1 MKRLSFR
8 TLFGLCLCAFL
19 LCILVTVAPLS
30 RLAGTTLLSSLPTN
44 IVLTVFGT
52 KLPTDLHLTTD
63 IHASQINTDA
73 IEFLALMSIIFLL
86 YALAAWLASKWLT
99 VHEAALQTE
108 KMASPRA
115 EKTALK
121 FIWLTAIIAGIVYV
135 LTPSLLSRDAAVY
148 AGYGRVLITYSA
160 NPYYTPLS
168 AFPHD
173 ALFQFDDWHNA
184 LAAYG
189 PVWLLVCG
197 LSTLVAGSSILHY
210 IFFYR
215 ILGLCAYLLTIA
227 LVTAILR
234 TLKCSPRMVVLGTL
248 LYALNPLVLLESCL
262 GGHNDTL
269 MMLCVIG
276 GVLLSLKAERNNFS
290 YVKYYLPPAIAFTMA
305 TLIKFTVAPM
315 LVLYIVLLI
324 VRTLQNASSFPRR
337 QAWLSSLYKGGN
349 VTLVSVVLIVVL
361 YIPLWLGHTLSEIAT
376 SIGSPPSARLA
387 FGSILLALQ
396 KVATASH
403 TISGLLALFSLHST
417 WNGINALV
425 VGILFGL
432 GIWWLWREP
441 TTLTMIRATLALLG
455 GLLIV
460 TPWFFPWYVLW
471 LISLA
476 VLALPAWRERITAAL
491 IGSALT
497 FSWSALFIYL
507 FRGYAPLG
515 GWVGFTCLTT
525 IGPPLGVF
533 LLKVGTDLSRPRW
546 GRVGERMGNDSSC

>member
-1 MKRLSFR
+1 M
-8 TLFGLCLCAFL
+8 LCLCAFL
-19 LCILVTVAPLS
+19 FCILLTVAPLS
-30 RLAGTTLLSSLPTN
+30 RLAGTTFLSSLPTN
-44 IVLTVFGT
+44 TALTVVGT

-73 IEFLALMSIIFLL
+73 IEFLALMVVIFLL
-86 YALAAWLASKWLT
+86 YALAAWLAYKWLMAR
-99 VHEAALQTE
+99 EATFQTDE
-108 KMASPRA
+108 IAGYSS
-115 EKTALK
+115 EKTLLA
-121 FIWLTAIIAGIVYV
+121 FIWLAAIIAGIVYV

-148 AGYGRVLITYSA
+148 AGYGRVIVTYSA

-173 ALFQFDDWHNA
+173 ALFQLDDWHDA

-215 ILGLCAYLLTIA
+215 ILGLCAHLLTIA
-227 LVTAILR
+227 LIATILR
-234 TLKCSPRMVVLGTL
+234 TLKCSPRMVMLGTL

-262 GGHNDTL
+262 GGHNDTV
-269 MMLCVIG
+269 MMLCVVV
-276 GVLLSLKAERNNFS
+276 GVLLSLRAERDSFTHA
-290 YVKYYLPPAIAFTMA
+290 KYYLPPVLAFTVA
-305 TLIKFTVAPM
+305 TLIKFTVAPI
-315 LVLYIVLLI
+315 LALYIVLLI
-324 VRTLQNASSFPRR
+324 FRSVQNSSSLIRR
-337 QAWLSSLYKGGN
+337 QAWLSSVYKGSS
-349 VTLVSVVLIVVL
+349 VAFVSVVLIVLL
-361 YIPLWLGHTLSEIAT
+361 YIPLWLGHTPYEIAT
-376 SIGSPPSARLA
+376 SVGSPPSAHLA

-396 KVATASH
+396 KVAVTSH
-403 TISGLLALFSLHST
+403 TVSGPLALLSLHST

-425 VGILFGL
+425 VTGMFGL

-441 TTLTMIRATLALLG
+441 TTLTMVRATLALLG

-476 VLALPAWRERITAAL
+476 VLALPAWYERITAAL
-491 IGSALT
+491 VGGALT
-497 FSWSALFIYL
+497 FSASALFVYL

-515 GWVGFTCLTT
+515 GWIGFTSLTT

-533 LLKVGTDLSRPRW
+533 FLLLLWAVFVRGQVGTDLSRPLSNQPPTRT
-546 GRVGERMGNDSSC
+546 